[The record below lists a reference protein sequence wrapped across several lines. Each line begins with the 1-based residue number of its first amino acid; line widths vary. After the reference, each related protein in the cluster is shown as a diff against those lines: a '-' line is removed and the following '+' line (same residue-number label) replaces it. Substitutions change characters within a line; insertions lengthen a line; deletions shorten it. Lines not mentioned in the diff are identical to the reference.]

1 MQEPTVLLIED
12 NPDDIALARRA
23 ITRRKVGARLEVA
36 TSGREAV
43 EMLHSP
49 DHGLPRAVF
58 LDVNMPEWNGFEVL
72 RRLRAEDRTR
82 LLPVVMLTTSS
93 EPGDIALGYRLGANS
108 YVAKPL
114 DFEEFTEIFAAMTR
128 YWTRVNE
135 VS

>member
-23 ITRRKVGARLEVA
+23 ITRQRVGARLEVA
-36 TSGREAV
+36 TSGRAAV

-49 DHGLPRAVF
+49 ERGLPRAVF

-72 RRLRAEDRTR
+72 RRLRAKDRTR

-93 EPGDIALGYRLGANS
+93 EPDDIARGYQLGANS
-108 YVAKPL
+108 YVAKTL
-114 DFEEFTEIFAAMTR
+114 DFEEFTEVFATMTR

-135 VS
+135 V

>member
-12 NPDDIALARRA
+12 NPDDVALARRA
-23 ITRRKVGARLEVA
+23 IIRQKVGARLEVA
-36 TSGREAV
+36 TSGRAAV
-43 EMLHSP
+43 EMLKSP
-49 DHGLPRAVF
+49 DYGLPRAVF

-82 LLPVVMLTTSS
+82 LLPVIMLTTSS
-93 EPGDIALGYRLGANS
+93 EPDDIALGYRLGANS

-114 DFEEFTEIFAAMTR
+114 DFEEFTEIFATMTR

-135 VS
+135 V

>member
-43 EMLHSP
+43 EMLHRP